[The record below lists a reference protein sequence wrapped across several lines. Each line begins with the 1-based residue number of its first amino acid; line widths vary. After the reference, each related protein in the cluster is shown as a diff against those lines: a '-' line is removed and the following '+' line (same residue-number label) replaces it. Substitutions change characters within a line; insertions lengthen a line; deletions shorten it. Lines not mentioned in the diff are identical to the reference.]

1 MGYLDFEKEQLTN
14 LQQSLKCEYLRT
26 NRAGSYASST
36 IVNCNT
42 RKYHGLLVCPL
53 QQFGGEKYV
62 LLSNLHETIVQ
73 HGAEFNLGI
82 NKYPKELHPLGHKY
96 IVKFSSDPT
105 PTIEYRIGGVCLK
118 KEMLLVEADER
129 ILIKYTLEDAHSPTV
144 LKLRPF
150 LAFRNVH
157 ELTHANMH
165 ANTRPE
171 KCEGGI
177 KQKMYEGFPY
187 LFMQI
192 SKGNEFVTAPDWFYN
207 VEYEKERERGF
218 AYQEDLLSPG
228 VFEMEIKKGES
239 IIFSA
244 GLSKIS
250 TETLA
255 NVFDAEITKR
265 IPRNNYENCLE
276 NSAKQF
282 ISKKGKKTEIIAS
295 FPWYGSWGR
304 DSLVALPGLLLAQHD
319 FKTAKAVLETI
330 AENIT
335 GDVYKSKGN
344 IEHSNV
350 ESIDTPLWFIWAIQQ
365 YTYAT
370 GKYNDVIADFGPKLI
385 EIANILKDGKKGSVV
400 MHDNGL
406 LYLPDE
412 NKALTWM
419 DSKFEGIPVV
429 ARYGYVVEINA
440 LWYNAICFLIELAQK
455 ANNMAEA
462 KEWDSVATKINDSF
476 KQVFWNKDKAYLADY
491 VVGSFKNMN
500 MRPNQIFA
508 CSLPYTPI
516 SDNKKHDILEAIERE
531 LLTPCGLRSLSP
543 QHPSYKGTC
552 QGTIYER
559 DLAYH
564 QGSVWPWLLAP
575 FAEAYLKIH
584 QKSGLRLVKKIYS
597 GMEKE
602 LFNHGI
608 GSISEIYDGNPPHEP
623 RGSISQA
630 WCVASLLWIR
640 KLINDYETV
649 K

>member
-1 MGYLDFEKEQLTN
+1 MGYLDFEKEEVIN
-14 LQQSLKCEYLRT
+14 LQASLKREYLRT

-53 QQFGGEKYV
+53 QQFGGEKFV

-73 HGAEFNLGI
+73 HGSEFNLGI
-82 NKYPKELHPLGHKY
+82 NKYPKEFHPLGHKY

-105 PTIEYRIGGVCLK
+105 PTIEYRIGDTCLR
-118 KEMLLVEADER
+118 KEMLLVESDER
-129 ILIKYTLEDAHSPTV
+129 ILIKYTLEDAQSPIQ

-157 ELTHANMH
+157 ELTRANMY

-171 KCEGGI
+171 KTESGI
-177 KQKMYEGFPY
+177 KQKMYDGFPY
-187 LFMQI
+187 LHMQI
-192 SKGNEFVTAPDWFYN
+192 SKENEFVTAPDWFYN
-207 VEYEKERERGF
+207 IEYEKERERGY

-244 GLSKIS
+244 GLSKIAVDTLS
-250 TETLA
+250 TVYES
-255 NVFDAEITKR
+255 EISKR
-265 IPRNNYENCLE
+265 IPRSTYENCLE

-295 FPWYGSWGR
+295 FPWYGNWGR
-304 DSLVALPGLLLAQHD
+304 DSLVALPGLLLAQKD
-319 FKTAKAVLETI
+319 FKTGKAVLDTI
-330 AENIT
+330 AESIT
-335 GDVYKSKGN
+335 GHVYKNIGN

-350 ESIDTPLWFIWAIQQ
+350 ESIDTPLWFIWAVQQ
-365 YTYAT
+365 YAYAT
-370 GKYNDVIADFGPKLI
+370 GKFDDVINDFGTKII
-385 EIANILKDGKKGSVV
+385 EIAGILKDGKNGNVI
-400 MHDNGL
+400 MHSNGL

-412 NKALTWM
+412 NKTLTWM
-419 DSKFEGIPVV
+419 DSSIDGFPIV

-440 LWYNAICFLIELAQK
+440 LWYNAVCFIIELAQK
-455 ANNMAEA
+455 ANNVSEA
-462 KEWDSVATKINDSF
+462 QEWDKVATKINDSF
-476 KQVFWNKDKAYLADY
+476 KTVFWDHDKRYLADY

-508 CSLPYTPI
+508 CSLPYTAI
-516 SDNKKHDILEAIERE
+516 SDNKKHEILEAVERE

-543 QHPSYKGTC
+543 KHPSYVG
-552 QGTIYER
+552 GSFGVANDR
-559 DLAYH
+559 VRAYH

-584 QKSGLRLVKKIYS
+584 QKSGLRLIKKLYA

-602 LFNHGI
+602 MFNHGI

-630 WCVASLLWIR
+630 WSVASLLWIR
-640 KLINDYETV
+640 KLIKDYDSS

>member
-1 MGYLDFEKEQLTN
+1 MGYLDFEKEEVIN
-14 LQQSLKCEYLRT
+14 LQASLKREYLRT

-53 QQFGGEKYV
+53 QQFGGEKFV

-73 HGAEFNLGI
+73 HGSEFNLGI
-82 NKYPKELHPLGHKY
+82 HKYPKEFHPLGHKY
-96 IVKFSSDPT
+96 ITRFSSDPT
-105 PTIEYRIGGVCLK
+105 PTIEYRVGDTCLK
-118 KEMLLVEADER
+118 KEMLLVESDER
-129 ILIKYTLEDAHSPTV
+129 ILIKYTLEEGQSPIQ

-157 ELTHANMH
+157 ELTRANMY

-171 KCEGGI
+171 KIESGI
-177 KQKMYEGFPY
+177 KHKMYDGFPF
-187 LFMQI
+187 LHMQI
-192 SKGNEFVTAPDWFYN
+192 SKENEFVTAPDWFYN

-218 AYQEDLLSPG
+218 DYQEDLLSPG

-244 GLSKIS
+244 GLTKIAV
-250 TETLA
+250 ETLS
-255 NVFDAEITKR
+255 DIYDKEISKR
-265 IPRNNYENCLE
+265 IPRSNYENCLE

-295 FPWYGSWGR
+295 FPWYGNWGR
-304 DSLVALPGLLLAQHD
+304 DSLVALPGLLLAQKD

-330 AENIT
+330 SESIT
-335 GDVYKSKGN
+335 GNVYKSIGN

-350 ESIDTPLWFIWAIQQ
+350 ESIDTPLWFIWAVQQ
-365 YTYAT
+365 YAYAT
-370 GKYNDVIADFGPKLI
+370 GKFEEVNADFGKKIL
-385 EIANILKDGKKGSVV
+385 EIASILKVGKNGNVN

-412 NKALTWM
+412 NKTLTWM
-419 DSKFEGIPVV
+419 DSSIDGFPIV

-440 LWYNAICFLIELAQK
+440 LWYNAVCFIIELAQK
-455 ANNMAEA
+455 SQNMEEA
-462 KEWDSVATKINDSF
+462 KAWDKIATKINDSF
-476 KQVFWNKDKAYLADY
+476 KSVFWDNDRRYLADY
-491 VVGSFKNMN
+491 VVGTFKNMN

-508 CSLPYTPI
+508 CSLPYTAI
-516 SDNKKHDILEAIERE
+516 SDNKKHEILEAVERE
-531 LLTPCGLRSLSP
+531 LLTPCGLRSLTP
-543 QHPSYKGTC
+543 KHPSYVGVSN
-552 QGTIYER
+552 GASYDR
-559 DLAYH
+559 VRAYH
-564 QGSVWPWLLAP
+564 QGSAWTWLLAP

-584 QKSGLRLVKKIYS
+584 QKSGLRLIKKLYS

-602 LFNHGI
+602 MFNHGI

-630 WCVASLLWIR
+630 WSVASLLWIR
-640 KLINDYETV
+640 KLIKDYDST

>member
-1 MGYLDFEKEQLTN
+1 MGYLDFEKEDVTN
-14 LQQSLKCEYLRT
+14 LQASLKREYLRT

-53 QQFGGEKYV
+53 QQFGGEKFV
-62 LLSNLHETIVQ
+62 FLSNLHETIVQ

-82 NKYPKELHPLGHKY
+82 NKYPKEFHPLGHKY
-96 IVKFSSDPT
+96 IVRFSSEPT

-118 KEMLLVEADER
+118 KEMLLVESDER
-129 ILIKYTLEDAHSPTV
+129 ILIKYTLEDAHSPTI
-144 LKLRPF
+144 LKFRPF

-157 ELTHANMH
+157 ELTHANMV

-171 KCEGGI
+171 KCENGI
-177 KQKMYEGFPY
+177 KHKMYDGFPY
-187 LFMQI
+187 LYLQV
-192 SKGNEFVTAPDWFYN
+192 SKENEFVTAPDWFYN
-207 VEYEKERERGF
+207 IEYEKERERGF

-228 VFEMEIKKGES
+228 VFEMKMKKGES

-244 GLSKIS
+244 GLSKI
-250 TETLA
+250 TVDTLFS
-255 NVFDAEITKR
+255 VYESEISKR
-265 IPRNNYENCLE
+265 IPRTTYENCLE

-295 FPWYGSWGR
+295 FPWYGNWGR
-304 DSLVALPGLLLAQHD
+304 DSLIALPGLLLAQND
-319 FKTAKAVLETI
+319 FKTGKAVLDTI
-330 AENIT
+330 AESIT
-335 GDVYKSKGN
+335 GYVYKSIGN

-350 ESIDTPLWFIWAIQQ
+350 ESIDTPLWFIWAVQQ
-365 YTYAT
+365 YAYTSGNYD
-370 GKYNDVIADFGPKLI
+370 GVIKDFSKKI
-385 EIANILKDGKKGSVV
+385 VEIATIIKEGKNGNVS
-400 MHDNGL
+400 MHANGL

-419 DSKFEGIPVV
+419 DSKVDGLPVV

-440 LWYNAICFLIELAQK
+440 LWYNAVCFIIELAQK
-455 ANNMAEA
+455 ANNMGDA
-462 KEWDSVATKINDSF
+462 KDWDRVATKINESF
-476 KQVFWNKDKAYLADY
+476 KEIFWNRDKGYLADY
-491 VVGSFKNMN
+491 VVGPFKNMN

-516 SDNKKHDILEAIERE
+516 SDNKKHDILEAVERE

-543 QHPSYKGTC
+543 QHPSYRGTC
-552 QGTIYER
+552 QGTTYER
-559 DLAYH
+559 DSAYH
-564 QGSVWPWLLAP
+564 QGTVWPWLLAP

-584 QKSGLRLVKKIYS
+584 QKSGLRLVKKLYS

-608 GSISEIYDGNPPHEP
+608 GSISEIFDGNPPHEP

-640 KLINDYETV
+640 KLIKDYESM